1 MHFSTMISV
10 LQDFWIKHGCT
21 LISSFDSEVG
31 AGTYHPATIFLDR
44 SRDYNIVYT
53 QPSTRP
59 KDARAGKSPNR
70 LYQHLQLQILMKPIP
85 LNPHQLV
92 LESFELIGINATK
105 NNIQFLA
112 NNWSSPTI
120 GANGV
125 GWEIRCDGQEVLQY
139 TYFQQLGGETLTD
152 PVLELTYGM
161 ERLAMVAQNKDSL
174 YDLTWSDTATYKDIR
189 LRAEEDYSY
198 AIQHMD
204 LDTLSQQYELY
215 KKMYQRYL
223 AANLYLVAYG
233 ECLKMSHAFNLMDA
247 VGLFYT
253 ARANYIQEIRH
264 CVGNCLKLFNQLYPS
279 HNI

>member
-10 LQDFWIKHGCT
+10 LQDFWIKQGCT
-21 LISSFDSEVG
+21 LLSGFDSEVG

-44 SRDYNIVYT
+44 KNDYNVVYT

-70 LYQHLQLQILMKPIP
+70 LYQHLQLQVLMKPIP
-85 LNPHQLV
+85 LEPHKLV
-92 LESFELIGINATK
+92 LESFELVGISGSK

-125 GWEIRCDGQEVLQY
+125 GWEVRCDGQEVLQY
-139 TYFQQLGGETLTD
+139 TYFQQMGGEMLEQ

-161 ERLAMVAQNKDSL
+161 ERLAMMAQEKESL
-174 YDLTWSDTATYKDIR
+174 YDLTWSDTATYRDIR

-198 AIQHMD
+198 AIEHMD
-204 LDTLSQQYELY
+204 LDTLSQEYELH
-215 KKMYQRYL
+215 KKMYKRYL
-223 AANLYLVAYG
+223 EAGLYLVAYG

-253 ARANYIQEIRH
+253 ARANYIQDIRH
-264 CVGNCLKLFNQLYPS
+264 CVGSCLKLFNEFS
-279 HNI
+279 R

>member
-1 MHFSTMISV
+1 MHFSKMISS
-10 LQDFWIKHGCT
+10 LQDFWIKQGCT
-21 LISSFDSEVG
+21 LLSSFDSEVG

-44 SRDYNIVYT
+44 NHDYNVVYT

-85 LNPHQLV
+85 DNPHQLV
-92 LESFELIGINATK
+92 LESFELIGISNKK

-125 GWEIRCDGQEVLQY
+125 GWEVRCDGQEILQY
-139 TYFQQLGGETLTD
+139 TYFQQMGGEMLEH

-161 ERLAMVAQNKDSL
+161 ERLAMMAQGKDSL
-174 YDLTWSDTATYKDIR
+174 YDITWSDTATYKDIR
-189 LRAEEDYSY
+189 LKAEEDYSY
-198 AIQHMD
+198 AIKHMD
-204 LDTLSQQYELY
+204 LDTLSQEYELH
-215 KKMYQRYL
+215 KKMYKRYID
-223 AANLYLVAYG
+223 AKLYLVAYG

-264 CVGNCLKLFNQLYPS
+264 CVGNCIKLFNEI
-279 HNI
+279 NKK